1 VIITIDG
8 PAGSGKSTVAQLLA
22 QKIKFLYIDSGSLYR
37 AFGWWIV
44 NHKAKQSLEQII
56 KNIKINYKYK
66 SGKAYVC
73 VNGKDVTKF
82 IRTPEI
88 SAITTII
95 ASKKIVR
102 KFITNIQYEIA
113 KNKNIVIE
121 GRDAG
126 SKVFP
131 NADYKFYIY
140 ASAKERARR
149 RYEELKQKGLDV
161 NFNEI
166 FKSVID
172 RDKSDKERKH
182 SPLIKPK
189 NSIIINTTNMTI
201 NQVVAKIKTYIG

>member
-1 VIITIDG
+1 VIVTIDG
-8 PAGSGKSTVAQLLA
+8 PAGSGKSTVALALA

-37 AFGWWIV
+37 AFGWWIL
-44 NHKAKQSLEQII
+44 NNKTKKNLQQII
-56 KNIKINYKYK
+56 KNIEIDYKYK
-66 SGKAYVC
+66 SNKAYVF

-88 SAITTII
+88 SAITTKI

-102 KFITNIQYEIA
+102 AFVTNIQYKIA
-113 KNKNIVIE
+113 KSKNIVIE

-131 NADYKFYIY
+131 NAQYKFYIY

-161 NFNEI
+161 KFNDI
-166 FKSVID
+166 YKSVVD
-172 RDKSDKERKH
+172 RDKCDSERKH